1 LATSALDQIRPLAW
15 HTHPPLDSRIKIG
28 MKIFKENKKLPAENS
43 AERIYMNCIPPF
55 AEQGLEELYES
66 LYASLPQLQCN
77 SLTQVNT
84 YAAWRDGQLSAL
96 LLYCLDGSRIR
107 VINEGM
113 HIPSAEL
120 DRFANALFA
129 RHGKASVISLHAQS
143 ISKTTLQHPS
153 VCMAVT
159 EDIVIDLPDNE
170 ETYLAQLGKSS
181 RKSLKQHLS
190 RAQHEL
196 PDFRHT
202 VVAGEAIS
210 ESLVD
215 QIIGFNH
222 ARMAQKRRRSAIDEK
237 ARAHLIRLLRARG
250 WVGVISTNDRI
261 CAGSLGCRFG
271 DAVYS
276 MVNAHDPKYDV
287 YGMGNL
293 SRHLFINASIR
304 AGARHFH
311 LLGGQL
317 STKRNALG
325 RRQALYDIRLYR
337 SKLSITKDLSHLA
350 RLSRASLGYQLQTW
364 LEDLHT
370 QPHPGKL
377 AHVALYLQQALRS
390 IRNHIRRWSS
400 SPV

>member
-1 LATSALDQIRPLAW
+1 M
-15 HTHPPLDSRIKIG
+15 DSRIKIG
-28 MKIFKENKKLPAENS
+28 MKIFTENETLPAENS

-55 AEQGLEELYES
+55 AEPGLDELYES

-113 HIPSAEL
+113 HIPSEKL

-129 RHGKASVISLHAQS
+129 RHAKASVISLHAQS
-143 ISKTTLQHPS
+143 ISITTLQHPS

-196 PDFRHT
+196 PGFHHT
-202 VVAGEAIS
+202 VVAGEEIS
-210 ESLVD
+210 ETLVD

-222 ARMAQKRRRSAIDEK
+222 ARMAQKQRRSAIDEK

-293 SRHLFINASIR
+293 SRHLFVNASIR
-304 AGARHFH
+304 AGVRHFH

-337 SKLSITKDLSHLA
+337 SKLSIAKDLSHLA

-370 QPHPGKL
+370 QPHPGKI

>member
-1 LATSALDQIRPLAW
+1 
-15 HTHPPLDSRIKIG
+15 
-28 MKIFKENKKLPAENS
+28 MKIFKENETLPVENS

-113 HIPSAEL
+113 HIPSEEL

-129 RHGKASVISLHAQS
+129 RHAKASVISLHAQS

-202 VVAGEAIS
+202 VVAGEAIN

-222 ARMAQKRRRSAIDEK
+222 ARMAQKQRRSAIDEK
-237 ARAHLIRLLRARG
+237 ARAHLLRLLRARG

-293 SRHLFINASIR
+293 SRHLFVNASIR
-304 AGARHFH
+304 AGVRHFH

-337 SKLSITKDLSHLA
+337 SKLSIAKDLSHLA
-350 RLSRASLGYQLQTW
+350 RLSRASLGYRMQTW

-370 QPHPGKL
+370 QPHPGKI

>member
-1 LATSALDQIRPLAW
+1 
-15 HTHPPLDSRIKIG
+15 
-28 MKIFKENKKLPAENS
+28 MKIFTDNETLPAENS
-43 AERIYMNCIPPF
+43 AERIYTDCIPPF
-55 AEQGLEELYES
+55 AEQGLEGLYKS

-77 SLTQVNT
+77 SLTQVHT

-120 DRFANALFA
+120 DRFANALFT
-129 RHGKASVISLHAQS
+129 RHAKASVISLHAQS
-143 ISKTTLQHPS
+143 VSKMLLQHPS

-159 EDIVIDLPDNE
+159 EDIVIDLPDTE
-170 ETYLAQLGKSS
+170 ESYLAQLGKSS

-196 PDFRHT
+196 PDFHHS

-210 ESLVD
+210 EKLVD

-222 ARMAQKRRRSAIDEK
+222 ARMAQKQRRSAIDEK

-250 WVGVISTNDRI
+250 WVGVIRTRDRI

-271 DAVYS
+271 DTVYS
-276 MVNAHDPKYDV
+276 MVNAHDPQYDV

-304 AGARHFH
+304 AGVRHFH

-325 RRQALYDIRLYR
+325 QRQALYDIRLYR
-337 SKLSITKDLSHLA
+337 SKLSIAKDLYHLV
-350 RLSRASLGYQLQTW
+350 RLLKESLGYRLQTW
-364 LEDLHT
+364 LEDLHA
-370 QPHPGKL
+370 QPHPGKI
-377 AHVALYLQQALRS
+377 AHAVLYLQQALRS
-390 IRNHIRRWSS
+390 TRNHIRRWSS

>member
-1 LATSALDQIRPLAW
+1 
-15 HTHPPLDSRIKIG
+15 
-28 MKIFKENKKLPAENS
+28 MKIFKENETLPAENS

-55 AEQGLEELYES
+55 AEPGLDELYES

-96 LLYCLDGSRIR
+96 LLYCLDDSRIR

-113 HIPSAEL
+113 HIPSEEL

-129 RHGKASVISLHAQS
+129 RHAKASVISLHAQS
-143 ISKTTLQHPS
+143 VSKMMLQHPS

-222 ARMAQKRRRSAIDEK
+222 ARMAQKQRPSAIDEK
-237 ARAHLIRLLRARG
+237 ARAHLISLLRARG

-293 SRHLFINASIR
+293 SRHLFVNASIR
-304 AGARHFH
+304 AGVRHFH

-337 SKLSITKDLSHLA
+337 SKLSIAKDLSHLA

-390 IRNHIRRWSS
+390 IRTHIRRWSS

>member
-1 LATSALDQIRPLAW
+1 MFT
-15 HTHPPLDSRIKIG
+15 
-28 MKIFKENKKLPAENS
+28 ENETLPVENS

-113 HIPSAEL
+113 HIPCEEL

-129 RHGKASVISLHAQS
+129 RHAKASVISLHAQS

-222 ARMAQKRRRSAIDEK
+222 ARMAQKQRRSAIDEK
-237 ARAHLIRLLRARG
+237 ARAHLLRLLRARG

-293 SRHLFINASIR
+293 SRHLFVNASIR
-304 AGARHFH
+304 AGVRHFH

-325 RRQALYDIRLYR
+325 RRQALYDIRLSR
-337 SKLSITKDLSHLA
+337 STLSIAKDLSHLA